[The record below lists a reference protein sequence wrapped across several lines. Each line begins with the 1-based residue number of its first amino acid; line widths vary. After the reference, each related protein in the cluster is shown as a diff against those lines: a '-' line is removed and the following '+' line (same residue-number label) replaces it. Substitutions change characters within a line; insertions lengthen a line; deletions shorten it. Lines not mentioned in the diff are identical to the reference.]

1 MKKMQVLLLAAF
13 VMLAAV
19 AQVRDEV
26 VRATGIATGYRAAVN
41 EALISALEQHGGVT
55 INATERQQMTHDDS
69 SASTRTNGILDERA
83 KLEMNDAITKDMQK
97 ISGGKIL
104 GYTVLSDR
112 IENGKYRVDV
122 DVRFKGKYVVGLNP
136 DNRRRMAVMPFRSTR
151 PGFEWRGQ
159 GIGIEQW
166 KQALA
171 DKLNVGLT
179 QTRKFT
185 MVDRKFDDEVNAE
198 LARLTAANAAPGDMA
213 RLNQKLGTD
222 YLIVGEISPHDVQPP
237 AVNPFTGQVMP
248 QPNQM
253 FIEITYR
260 VLLAPTGQL
269 KWTDVV
275 RLDAAAFNISDI
287 PAFIAATTEAAAVQ
301 IADGL
306 MANILPFE
314 IVGKTSGGQLVIGE
328 GGKSLKAGEFFTV
341 FALGETVTDTRTG
354 EVLDEIEDAVG
365 TVQIIRVTD
374 KLSYAKAV
382 EGDPAKM
389 VVGSRLRRMPQAA
402 PPVPPP
408 PPVSVVPTATGGV
421 IAPF

>member
-1 MKKMQVLLLAAF
+1 MKKMQVLLLAAS
-13 VMLAAV
+13 MMIAAG
-19 AQVRDEV
+19 AQVKDET
-26 VRATGIATGYRAAVN
+26 VRATGIAASYRAAVN
-41 EALISALEQHGGVT
+41 EALISAVEQHGGVA
-55 INATERQQMTHDDS
+55 IDASERQKITHDDS
-69 SASTRTNGILDERA
+69 STSTRANGVLDDRA

-97 ISGGKIL
+97 ISNGKIL

-112 IENGKYRVDV
+112 IENGKYRVEV
-122 DVRFKGKYVVGLNP
+122 EARFKGKYVVGLNP
-136 DNRRRMAVMPFRSTR
+136 DNRRRMAVMPFRFTR
-151 PGFEWRGQ
+151 PGFMWRGQ
-159 GIGIEQW
+159 GIGAEQW
-166 KQALA
+166 KQTLA

-198 LARLTAANAAPGDMA
+198 LSRLTAANAAPGDLP

-222 YLIVGEISPHDVQPP
+222 YLIVGEVAPHDVQPP

-248 QPNQM
+248 QPKQL
-253 FIEITYR
+253 FLEVTYR

-275 RLDAAAFNISDI
+275 RLDAASFDISDI
-287 PAFIAATTEAAAVQ
+287 PTFIAATTEAVAVA

-314 IVGKTSGGQLVIGE
+314 IVGKTSSGQLVIGE

-365 TVQIIRVTD
+365 TVQIVRVTE
-374 KLSYAKAV
+374 KLSYAKPV
-382 EGDPAKM
+382 DGDPAKM
-389 VVGSRLRRMPQAA
+389 VVGSRLRRMPQSA
-402 PPVPPP
+402 PPP
-408 PPVSVVPTATGGV
+408 PPPPPISVVPTATGGV
-421 IAPF
+421 VAPF